1 MGAPPEVL
9 AQARANAGQRS
20 ELRILPCNL
29 AAVRVFWSLSTQWR
43 TGGGMGGAAYTGLDY
58 TALPVVLRLHGITR
72 ASQARVFDSVRVM
85 EAEALK
91 VMRQR

>member
-1 MGAPPEVL
+1 
-9 AQARANAGQRS
+9 
-20 ELRILPCNL
+20 
-29 AAVRVFWSLSTQWR
+29 
-43 TGGGMGGAAYTGLDY
+43 MGGAAYTGLDY